1 MSNNCTRSIQQ
12 QRVFWEVLSSHVVPP
27 GWSHCWWCR
36 LCQELHP
43 LEAPGHLPHLG
54 AAISSV
60 PLPAVCWF
68 GIGQVMSCAPAP
80 LGTHCTVATGCWAP
94 SQQTWTFATMALWW
108 HLEKAIPFLKA
119 MYIKSIQLVADFCLL
134 NELVS
139 LDNKE
144 PSSTSKILMLNSC
157 NLFLVKHEQ
166 FSLLIFLFFCDLKK
180 KVEAGGSGTKFK
192 LNIYLSS
199 VIENQL

>member
-54 AAISSV
+54 SAISSV
-60 PLPAVCWF
+60 PLLAVCWF

-80 LGTHCTVATGCWAP
+80 LGTHGTVATGCWAP
-94 SQQTWTFATMALWW
+94 SGLPTADMDLCY
-108 HLEKAIPFLKA
+108 HG
-119 MYIKSIQLVADFCLL
+119 SLVAHRENNSF
-134 NELVS
+134 
-139 LDNKE
+139 
-144 PSSTSKILMLNSC
+144 SSRPCTSKAFILIS
-157 NLFLVKHEQ
+157 
-166 FSLLIFLFFCDLKK
+166 
-180 KVEAGGSGTKFK
+180 A
-192 LNIYLSS
+192 Y
-199 VIENQL
+199 